1 MTLSAAGRSWSN
13 CEFQSISRV
22 YGGDREGTKG
32 VVATR
37 TYTYIVVTLVVVMS
51 VTCEVEMFV
60 AIVVTKVLVCVVEIM
75 LDSSLSL
82 LSVLVSRRWGS
93 RQTNL
98 LELLRYPTEVEDADE
113 DSAVDDTGTLMF
125 GPWLVLPM

>member
-1 MTLSAAGRSWSN
+1 M
-13 CEFQSISRV
+13 
-22 YGGDREGTKG
+22 
-32 VVATR
+32 ATR